1 MLTAVFFKALIHPW
15 RLGIWERQQV
25 LQEDTVSFRP
35 WGKGRRM
42 MVTGCK
48 TLGVVLLAVGTLH
61 SMEDAAEV
69 L

>member
-1 MLTAVFFKALIHPW
+1 M
-15 RLGIWERQQV
+15 
-25 LQEDTVSFRP
+25 SFRP
-35 WGKGRRM
+35 WGKSRRM